1 MFINRRKQLEVIRWK
16 DLREEP
22 KLLAFTGRK
31 DFSSLIM
38 TRTPRPHEK
47 KESFRLLAV
56 KHCPRSREEQK
67 ILSSLQGENNFLE
80 KAVIL
85 REEENSPNL
94 QEEKNCSVSRQEINF
109 LF

>member
-1 MFINRRKQLEVIRWK
+1 MVIFNLN
-16 DLREEP
+16 DEDYSPAREEGIFLTSIGE
-22 KLLAFTGRK
+22 KILAFKERK
-31 DFSSLIM
+31 
-38 TRTPRPHEK
+38 
-47 KESFRLLAV
+47 
-56 KHCPRSREEQK
+56 K